1 MTFDFKRIV
10 FTTLNFTP
18 CFVSTN
24 IIKLFFV
31 FSLKMRVTFIQLKK
45 MKKIQK
51 TYIFPR
57 VYYFIFLFVHL
68 SNKGS
73 FEISFFSAKY
83 NHNLLYQVY
92 FMSLQFIKNYYLPGS
107 FGLSLQTLKN
117 YLILRNKKNVKNFL
131 SQIFQFYR

>member
-73 FEISFFSAKY
+73 FEISFFSAEY
-83 NHNLLYQVY
+83 NHNLLYQI
-92 FMSLQFIKNYYLPGS
+92 FMSLQFIKNYYLPES
-107 FGLSLQTLKN
+107 FCLSLQTLKN
-117 YLILRNKKNVKNFL
+117 YLILRNKKMLKFFVSNFP
-131 SQIFQFYR
+131 FYR